1 MQAEDGHHRVRSS
14 PYAENPEKIRKV
26 QQDTEPTQG
35 QITPL
40 NQSPEKTR
48 KTPQS
53 SSKFVDVLI
62 QQWSKIS
69 GTQFPAL
76 PKSSSYECG
85 GTEEIKQK
93 YINQE
98 LQINILKRKLK
109 EAEEA
114 VTAFNAGQ
122 ENELRIKEEISTKLN
137 ATWEAIHTVN
147 KYLDYVF
154 ESIKGFQEHR
164 TNLSSLYDNV
174 MTLQQ
179 TVVEKLRRQV
189 EDFKRKDGEQRKLL
203 NNLQKK
209 VIDAEERARSI
220 AITNEDLRAQLQK
233 LDDRWIVEKQH
244 LIAIHEE
251 AIEKLEKELTN
262 LKSDNEELNSR
273 LNLIEDEKRQY
284 TNTIMLKESCILE
297 LQKEITMCKDE
308 NEVLMVRNK
317 ELSEQYE
324 KSLENL
330 KELSEELESKSEQVK
345 KIRENAESRKE
356 IEVNLAKDVDKMAVQ
371 CTEQVKMLKDMERRL
386 IAKEEELRNV
396 ESIKSQLENTMRKN
410 ESNSESEMVQLKRK
424 LDSMRIEM
432 DKAIL
437 DRNTKISDLE
447 RSQKSLQEKH
457 KSELAILRKE
467 FGEKFMVSERKAV
480 EEKST
485 IVSLNESLATTQM
498 ENENLREQLYQ
509 TKNANDQLQ
518 SKLKEIS
525 EVLTGKSIV
534 ELQLREMCKAYEKK
548 LKTDEEFSQIGNKMD
563 TLSEERSVVE
573 REKVRQSKRSTP
585 IKSGTKSPRR
595 GTTATSAKK
604 DVPADN
610 QTSKEIEPSSERGRL
625 ALTQTPRATKK
636 MDTQKSSSSQKNS
649 TPEASNAHTA
659 YDLFQ
664 GEYWSQ
670 LQPISTELSKKSKNT
685 EGVSVTPRGRRFFK
699 NRTVVKR
706 TYENQ
711 HK

>member
-251 AIEKLEKELTN
+251 AIEKLEKVETC
-262 LKSDNEELNSR
+262 STGVR
-273 LNLIEDEKRQY
+273 VCY
-284 TNTIMLKESCILE
+284 
-297 LQKEITMCKDE
+297 ITRDE